1 MTFDDLLKAHISRMI
16 AAAAAA
22 QVQTELASRVGGW
35 RSRIGPVLEEED
47 ARPAFDIH
55 VYGQRVL
62 DAMQGLSLR
71 EPGAAGG
78 RLWAQSWG
86 CVCACVCVC
95 VCLDDQ
101 SWDRALLGYFASAPS
116 AGWGA
121 RPPRLHDFE
130 CMGE

>member
-78 RLWAQSWG
+78 GCEPRVG
-86 CVCACVCVC
+86 VVCVRVCVCACVCVF
-95 VCLDDQ
+95 V
-101 SWDRALLGYFASAPS
+101 
-116 AGWGA
+116 
-121 RPPRLHDFE
+121 
-130 CMGE
+130 